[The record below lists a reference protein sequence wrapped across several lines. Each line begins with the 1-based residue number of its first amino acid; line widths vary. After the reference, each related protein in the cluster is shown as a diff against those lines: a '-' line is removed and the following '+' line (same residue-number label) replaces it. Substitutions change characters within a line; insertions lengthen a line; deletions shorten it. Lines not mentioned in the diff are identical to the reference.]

1 MLLLYRYKWGEL
13 MEKNESEKENDSL
26 TLYDWVKSIVIALI
40 LAMFIRTFIASAT
53 SISGSSMNNTLQD
66 RDIVLINKMVN
77 MDNLER
83 GDIVVF
89 KAPNTVE
96 KEEKDYIKRV
106 IGLPGEK
113 IDILNGN
120 IYIDGTEFEEDY
132 INSDYTSSYEQIGKH
147 WVVGEDEVFV
157 LGDNRLPGKSSD
169 SRIFGPIKKD
179 SIIGTAFFRIYPLSS
194 IGVLE

>member
-1 MLLLYRYKWGEL
+1 

-26 TLYDWVKSIVIALI
+26 TLSDWVKSIVIALI